1 MPKPVTCARKTFLSH
16 LIGSQLQRKFGCL
29 AQYLKIHNPVI
40 EMQEAPQ
47 VSSIM
52 TPLLE
57 EIQPCVS
64 VAMGVATLLAKAVE
78 TLLRVTENR
87 VMPAKEEREKGKE
100 WQIDDQ
106 FYIQLLT
113 Y

>member
-1 MPKPVTCARKTFLSH
+1 
-16 LIGSQLQRKFGCL
+16 
-29 AQYLKIHNPVI
+29 
-40 EMQEAPQ
+40 
-47 VSSIM
+47 M

-100 WQIDDQ
+100 GRKAIPVLRGLAREKEIWEVSG
-106 FYIQLLT
+106 LSHRNGMH
-113 Y
+113 

>member
-1 MPKPVTCARKTFLSH
+1 
-16 LIGSQLQRKFGCL
+16 
-29 AQYLKIHNPVI
+29 
-40 EMQEAPQ
+40 
-47 VSSIM
+47 M

-100 WQIDDQ
+100 WQIDD
-106 FYIQLLT
+106 
-113 Y
+113 